1 MPTLHHYWDNGPL
14 LPNCDAP
21 AISTVAFQRGCIF
34 STRRLNLENA
44 TELEWQSTKTDVV
57 INADGDSLFLLTDYH
72 KFVVQVV
79 AVTCSCVSLTI
90 ALVAFYWF
98 CRMEKRFRHKLIML
112 LLCGDLNRAL
122 WYMIFSLVYFTQGT
136 VSSKTAFAQAA
147 GFFIQLFSEMSDF
160 SVLFIAI
167 HGAISVF
174 KPPVSGV
181 GTDILYRRRHWVYAA
196 IIIIPIISASIPF
209 TTPSSPTYLAQ
220 GAFVSLPLRP
230 IWYRLVC
237 SWVPR
242 LLIWIVVISLAFAI
256 YFHVHRE
263 FRVFSKVVQDSAGA
277 MSEPLEPQAPEK
289 QDEKYDDL
297 PSPGHRE
304 PTDEILVAPEPIP
317 PEPKTPEPVAPETF
331 NAASP
336 FAPGPFAPGPFVPEP
351 PRSKSPPIQFRRGS
365 TVDSIDELTALNVFS
380 SGPIFQS
387 PGGRRN
393 STVRIN
399 PHPVDM
405 DAIEEYERP
414 GSSIRSSRSFNLPL
428 LQDSDAPSRRPSVYS
443 AYTNVSVLPNTA
455 RASIASNSVEEQE
468 RKRRQSD
475 PIDARILQKRKEI
488 TRQLRNIFIYPIA
501 YILMWIIPFCLHC
514 FQYTPKYARNP
525 PFVLT
530 LLSGL
535 CLCIMGGVNSL
546 VFCWREKPWRHIPG
560 SSGTLVA
567 SFLFW
572 RTYTAE
578 DLLAARSRHS
588 SGNGSSRW
596 KCQFCLVRVP
606 TGGDH
611 AHLHRPSD
619 AESRPV
625 TVMSGA
631 HVCDPDGNAPRSPGS
646 RISSPAPT
654 LNPPRSGR
662 PSMAMLGPRRARSSL
677 SDREKQARSQAY
689 ERLAREQADR
699 AAANRMSAAS
709 HDGLG
714 PLMPVV
720 SGTGPGFLGA
730 AGRRASS
737 ASLMG
742 AGMGDGGREW
752 WDRRESVWSVDWR
765 DGFAAGSGRPP
776 VDRDRDLEKGS
787 DGERKLSG
795 ESEETG

>member
-1 MPTLHHYWDNGPL
+1 MYLPVYLNRTLSFLAAEIEWV
-14 LPNCDAP
+14 
-21 AISTVAFQRGCIF
+21 T
-34 STRRLNLENA
+34 
-44 TELEWQSTKTDVV
+44 TEEDKV
-57 INADGDSLFLLTDYH
+57 NHADGDVLFYLTDYH

-79 AVTCSCVSLTI
+79 AVTCSCVSLAI
-90 ALVAFYWF
+90 ALIAFYWF
-98 CRMEKRFRHKLIML
+98 FRMEKRFRHKLIML

-136 VSSKTAFAQAA
+136 VSSKTAFAQAS

-181 GTDILYRRRHWVYAA
+181 GTDRLYRHRYWVYAA
-196 IIIIPIISASIPF
+196 IVIIPIISASIPF
-209 TTPSSPTYLAQ
+209 TTPSNPTYLAQ

-263 FRVFSKVVQDSAGA
+263 FRVFSKVVQDSVGA
-277 MSEPLEPQAPEK
+277 MSEPESQPSEK
-289 QDEKYDDL
+289 PMERHEDL

-304 PTDEILVAPEPIP
+304 PTDEILAPEPFAR
-317 PEPKTPEPVAPETF
+317 EPITPEPVAHEM
-331 NAASP
+331 SSSIP
-336 FAPGPFAPGPFVPEP
+336 FAPGPFASGPFVPEQ
-351 PRSKSPPIQFRRGS
+351 RSKSPPIQFRRGS

-399 PHPVDM
+399 PHPVDINT
-405 DAIEEYERP
+405 IEEYERP
-414 GSSIRSSRSFNLPL
+414 GGSIRSSRSFNLPL
-428 LQDSDAPSRRPSVYS
+428 LQDSETHSRRPSTYS
-443 AYTNVSVLPNTA
+443 YTNASTA
-455 RASIASNSVEEQE
+455 PTTVRASIASSSTIDEQD

-501 YILMWIIPFCLHC
+501 YIVMWIIPFCLHC
-514 FQYTPKYARNP
+514 FQYESRYARRP

-530 LLSGL
+530 LLSGF

-560 SSGTLVA
+560 TNGTLLS

-572 RTYTAE
+572 RSFTPE
-578 DLLAARSRHS
+578 DLLAQSQQRQSRRSWR
-588 SGNGSSRW
+588 
-596 KCQFCLVRVP
+596 CQCCIVRVP
-606 TGGDH
+606 PRCDH
-611 AHLHRPSD
+611 HHRPSD
-619 AESRPV
+619 SLESRPA
-625 TVMSGA
+625 TSISAAGGGDMA
-631 HVCDPDGNAPRSPGS
+631 ADNMPRSPGS

-654 LNPPRSGR
+654 LNAPPSTSGGRGR
-662 PSMAMLGPRRARSSL
+662 PSMALLGPRRARSSL
-677 SDREKQARSQAY
+677 SDREKQARSLAY
-689 ERLAREQADR
+689 ERLAREKADR
-699 AAANRMSAAS
+699 AAANHMSAAS

-714 PLMPVV
+714 PLMPVA
-720 SGTGPGFLGA
+720 SGPGTAPGFLGA
-730 AGRRASS
+730 GGRRASS

-742 AGMGDGGREW
+742 GTQGL
-752 WDRRESVWSVDWR
+752 
-765 DGFAAGSGRPP
+765 SGRCIY
-776 VDRDRDLEKGS
+776 
-787 DGERKLSG
+787 
-795 ESEETG
+795 

>member
-1 MPTLHHYWDNGPL
+1 MQ
-14 LPNCDAP
+14 A
-21 AISTVAFQRGCIF
+21 AEI
-34 STRRLNLENA
+34 
-44 TELEWQSTKTDVV
+44 EWVTAKTDRVN
-57 INADGDSLFLLTDYH
+57 NADGDILFYLTDYH
-72 KFVVQVV
+72 KFVTQVV

-90 ALVAFYWF
+90 ALIAFYWF

-136 VSSKTAFAQAA
+136 VSSKTGFAQAS

-181 GTDILYRRRHWVYAA
+181 GTDRLYRHRHWVYAA

-209 TTPSSPTYLAQ
+209 TTPSNPTYLAQ

-263 FRVFSKVVQDSAGA
+263 FRVFSKVVQDSSGA
-277 MSEPLEPQAPEK
+277 MSEPEPPPQEK
-289 QDEKYDDL
+289 PIERHEDL

-304 PTDEILVAPEPIP
+304 PMDEILA
-317 PEPKTPEPVAPETF
+317 PEPVAREPITPESVAPETCLS
-331 NAASP
+331 SP
-336 FAPGPFAPGPFVPEP
+336 FPAGPFAPGPFVPEQ
-351 PRSKSPPIQFRRGS
+351 RSKSPPIQFRRGS

-380 SGPIFQS
+380 SGPNFQT

-399 PHPVDM
+399 PHPVDINT
-405 DAIEEYERP
+405 IEEIEKP
-414 GSSIRSSRSFNLPL
+414 GGSIGSSRSFNLPL
-428 LQDSDAPSRRPSVYS
+428 LQDSDTASRRPSTYS
-443 AYTNVSVLPNTA
+443 YTNASTA
-455 RASIASNSVEEQE
+455 PTTVRASIASSIDEQD

-501 YILMWIIPFCLHC
+501 YIVMWIIPFCLHC
-514 FQYTPKYARNP
+514 FQYEPNYARRP

-530 LLSGL
+530 LLSGF

-560 SSGTLVA
+560 TNGSLAS

-572 RTYTAE
+572 RTFSPE
-578 DLLAARSRHS
+578 DLTAQPPPQQGR
-588 SGNGSSRW
+588 RW
-596 KCQFCLVRVP
+596 RCQCCIVRFP
-606 TGGDH
+606 PRCEM
-611 AHLHRPSD
+611 HRPSD
-619 AESRPV
+619 SLESRPA
-625 TVMSGA
+625 TSISAAGA
-631 HVCDPDGNAPRSPGS
+631 DLADTGMPRSPGS
-646 RISSPAPT
+646 RFSSPAPT
-654 LNPPRSGR
+654 LNPPPSGRGR
-662 PSMAMLGPRRARSSL
+662 PSMAVLGPRRARSSL

-714 PLMPVV
+714 PLMPVA
-720 SGTGPGFLGA
+720 SGPGVLGA
-730 AGRRASS
+730 GGRRASS

-752 WDRRESVWSVDWR
+752 WERRESVWSVDWR
-765 DGFAAGSGRPP
+765 DGFAAGSGQPERRGGG
-776 VDRDRDLEKGS
+776 VEKE
-787 DGERKLSG
+787 GEGRKSG
-795 ESEETG
+795 ESE